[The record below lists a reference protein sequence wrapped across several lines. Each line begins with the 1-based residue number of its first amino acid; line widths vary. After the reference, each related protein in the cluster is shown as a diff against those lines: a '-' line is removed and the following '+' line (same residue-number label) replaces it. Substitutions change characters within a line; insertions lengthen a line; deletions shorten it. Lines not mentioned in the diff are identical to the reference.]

1 MLVYCWTLKPALQ
14 NRSLIMSVDNLA
26 IANLTE
32 RLGYEFKSSTLL
44 VQALTHRSFAANNN
58 ERLEFL
64 GDSALNFII
73 AHQLYQRFSKLPEG
87 DLSRL
92 RAQLVKESTLSEIAL
107 TLDIGDALK
116 LGEGE
121 LKSAG
126 WRRPSILADALE
138 AIIGAVYLDG
148 GFTSAESLILKIYQD
163 KLVNIDPKSI
173 DKDPKSQ
180 LQEYLQGKKI
190 ELPDYK
196 VVSIQG
202 EAHAQ
207 IFKIECLITK
217 FGITTLGEGTSR
229 RIAEQQAAQF
239 ALEKILEKNKDD
251 R

>member
-1 MLVYCWTLKPALQ
+1 MTID
-14 NRSLIMSVDNLA
+14 SIA
-26 IANLTE
+26 ISKLTE
-32 RLGYEFKSSTLL
+32 RLGYQFNTPALL

-64 GDSALNFII
+64 GDSALNFIV
-73 AHQLYQRFSKLPEG
+73 AHQLFQRFSKLPEG

-107 TLDIGDALK
+107 SLELGDALK

-148 GFTSAESLILKIYQD
+148 GFASVESLILKLYQD
-163 KLVNIDPKSI
+163 KLAQIDPKLI

-190 ELPDYK
+190 DLPDYK
-196 VVSIQG
+196 VVSING

-207 IFKIECLITK
+207 IFKIECVIEK
-217 FGITTLGEGTSR
+217 YAISTLGEGTSR
-229 RIAEQQAAQF
+229 RIAEQQAAQL
-239 ALEKILEKNKDD
+239 ALEKIKDD